1 LVKVIALA
9 QNEVMKKQSKQE
21 QQERM
26 FSIIK
31 SCKES
36 GMSNKDFC
44 QQNGIGQAMFYYW
57 QKKLS
62 ETQLNKPES
71 FIPVSFNSDKKQA
84 EMEIIYPNGV
94 RLKLA
99 SSTDL
104 SVIRMLI
111 GLA

>member
-1 LVKVIALA
+1 
-9 QNEVMKKQSKQE
+9 MKKQSQQE

-26 FSIIK
+26 FSLIK

-44 QQNGIGQAMFYYW
+44 QQNGIGQPMFYYW
-57 QKKLS
+57 QKKLAES
-62 ETQLNKPES
+62 QDNTFQS
-71 FIPVSFNSDKKQA
+71 FIPVQVNKYKGHP

-99 SSTDL
+99 PTTDL
-104 SVIRMLI
+104 SIIRILI